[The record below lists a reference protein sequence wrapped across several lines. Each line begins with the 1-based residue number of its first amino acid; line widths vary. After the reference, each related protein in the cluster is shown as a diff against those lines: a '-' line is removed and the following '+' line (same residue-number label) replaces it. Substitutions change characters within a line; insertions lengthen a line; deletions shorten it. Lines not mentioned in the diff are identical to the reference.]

1 MPVENTSQK
10 SIGEWKRQIKIEQAR
25 QRAKALRYKRPA
37 LASLGWHDIVEE
49 LQEISDMC
57 YDIRWIEDSSD
68 VTHEALSGDEDDGA
82 GYRMDFAQLS
92 GDAERLSTAL
102 YDAYG
107 EEYEDGNTTF
117 DDCTVALIG
126 NRFDCVGYDSI
137 EMDYFSLCRYE
148 SELAQKESAKRL
160 MRMTKAEMISTIGQ
174 NFGLLLAFFD
184 LRQRFDYAK
193 AALATATEHNLDTL
207 RTVRAIEDAYSAW
220 CAADCRLYSHEYYRL
235 EKTAD
240 DLPDDFW
247 IA

>member
-1 MPVENTSQK
+1 MAVADTSQK
-10 SIGEWKRQIKIEQAR
+10 SISEWKRQIKADQAR

-37 LASLGWHDIVEE
+37 LATLGWHDIMAE
-49 LQEISDMC
+49 LEEISEMC

-68 VTHEALSGDEDDGA
+68 VTQEALSGDEDDGT

-92 GDAERLSTAL
+92 GDAERLISAL

-107 EEYEDGNTTF
+107 EEYDDGNTAF
-117 DDCTVALIG
+117 DDCTVGLIG

-137 EMDYFSLCRYE
+137 EMDYFSLSRYE
-148 SELAQKESAKRL
+148 SDLAQRESAKRL

-174 NFGLLLAFFD
+174 SVGVLLAFFD

-193 AALATATEHNLDTL
+193 AALATATEHNLETL
-207 RTVRAIEDAYSAW
+207 RTVRGIEEAYTAW
-220 CAADCRLYSHEYYRL
+220 CAADCRIYSDEYYRL
-235 EKTAD
+235 ERAAS
-240 DLPDDFW
+240 DLPDEFW